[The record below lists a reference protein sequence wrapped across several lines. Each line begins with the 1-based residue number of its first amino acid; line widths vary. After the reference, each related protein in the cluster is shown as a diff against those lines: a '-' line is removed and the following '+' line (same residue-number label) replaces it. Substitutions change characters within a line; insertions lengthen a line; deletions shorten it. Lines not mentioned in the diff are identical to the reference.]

1 MFVSEIIGNLGS
13 DAVIKDF
20 GGKKYVSMNVAHST
34 SKKNQDGTRTESTQW
49 ISALWYG
56 EGGNLL
62 QYLKRGVKVF
72 VRGRTYVKTFQRQDG
87 TWDSGVNIDVTEIQL
102 CGSKNDQ
109 STNAGTTAGASAQQP
124 APAQK
129 ADDDL
134 PF

>member
-13 DAVIKDF
+13 DAIVKDF
-20 GGKKYVSMNVAHST
+20 GGKKYVSMNIAHS
-34 SKKNQDGTRTESTQW
+34 SMKKNQDGTRTEQTTW

-62 QYLKRGVKVF
+62 QYLKRGTKVF
-72 VRGRTYVKTFQRQDG
+72 VRGRTYVKTFQRNDG
-87 TWDSGVNIDVTEIQL
+87 TWDSGINLDVTEIQL

-109 STNAGTTAGASAQQP
+109 SSNATSASASQQP
-124 APAQK
+124 ATAKP
-129 ADDDL
+129 DDDL